1 MLRQLLLA
9 VLILPCMATVA
20 YAQDDDQ
27 VLAIINDYEL
37 RASDIDAILSGMAL
51 GEQVSIRSDLD
62 KFAESLIQEEVLF
75 QYVLKK
81 RLNEEPELREQIKT
95 LAVNHVIDKFVTQH
109 TAVSEAEIQAYYDAN
124 TSAIRGETIQ
134 VSQILKEKRE
144 ECDAITA
151 RLDKGESFEDL
162 AQEFSIHESSAA
174 AGGFL
179 GSMMNHEGPLG
190 FEQELFDIPLN
201 EYRTFESSDG
211 CHIVQ
216 VNGRDTP
223 ELPELELVAPAIEGL
238 LSRQKEI
245 DAVEALVE
253 QANNEIEV
261 IRPEQ

>member
-1 MLRQLLLA
+1 MFRQLLL
-9 VLILPCMATVA
+9 VILILLPCLAA
-20 YAQDDDQ
+20 YAQDDDP
-27 VLAIINDYEL
+27 VLAIINDFEL
-37 RASDIDAILSGMAL
+37 RASDISALISGMAL

-81 RLNEEPELREQIKT
+81 RLSEEPELREQIKT
-95 LAVNHVIDKFVTQH
+95 LAVNHLIDKFVTQN
-109 TAVSEAEIQAYYDAN
+109 TIVTPAEIQAYYDAN

-162 AQEFSIHESSAA
+162 AQEFSIHEASAA

-190 FEQELFDIPLN
+190 FEQELFEIPLN

-223 ELPELELVAPAIEGL
+223 PLPELELVAPAIEGL

-245 DAVEALVE
+245 VAVEALVE